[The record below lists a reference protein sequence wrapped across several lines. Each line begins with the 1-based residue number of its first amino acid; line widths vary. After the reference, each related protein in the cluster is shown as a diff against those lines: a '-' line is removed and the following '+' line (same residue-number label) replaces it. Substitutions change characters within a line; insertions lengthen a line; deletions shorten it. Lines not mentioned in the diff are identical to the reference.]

1 MRIHTVTSDPSS
13 FWLLFGHR
21 TTTCRRLLLFLS
33 GMAGLIPPLCI
44 SAAAQDG
51 PTTTL
56 TVQSQLVVLDVVV
69 TDKAGRLVTN
79 LSRDDFEVSE
89 NGVSQEIRNFDAP
102 HTIDTIPVTAP
113 KDKFGREN
121 WGEAPLTM
129 IVIDEMDTPFE
140 ETAYSRQ
147 EVDRYLKAQ
156 PTLLKQPTI
165 ILWLND
171 SGIHPITSFSRDRN
185 ALITAIDN
193 HKASI
198 ADKFNRGAAV
208 EQLSAS
214 LSAIQQLA
222 LFSRG
227 SKGHKQI
234 IWVGRSFPGID
245 ATEMDKKQLDLMNKA
260 ITSTMDL
267 LMQSRTTIY
276 VIDPTV
282 NAAPAAQFINSVG
295 GPNTIAANF
304 SPTDPFAMGFNFMSF
319 VEQTGGKY
327 FYGRNDLNNEIE
339 DSISRNTN
347 FYTLTY
353 VPSDRVQDGKFRK
366 IDVRMKDPNLIV
378 QSKQGYYPSPPDQTT
393 VAAKDLQFD
402 LHEALV
408 SGMTYNGIG
417 VRLQRCQ
424 PGPQGISTCE
434 VEVDNNSLVEEPGPD
449 DSERASI
456 VAVFSAL
463 DKNSVLIANSV
474 YKFTLKLPDQPAA
487 TSYTNLPL
495 RLAVPRNAKTVR
507 VAVRDI
513 SGRIGTADLDPSHVR
528 DLLAQT
534 GKTGK

>member
-1 MRIHTVTSDPSS
+1 MSIYSATSGSASS
-13 FWLLFGHR
+13 RLPFYLRTLL
-21 TTTCRRLLLFLS
+21 CRRLLLLIGGMTGIIPFLCPS
-33 GMAGLIPPLCI
+33 V
-44 SAAAQDG
+44 SAQDG

-56 TVQSQLVVLDVVV
+56 TVQSQLVVLDIVV
-69 TDKAGRLVTN
+69 TDKSDRLVTN
-79 LSRDDFEVSE
+79 LTKDDFEVSE
-89 NGVSQEIRNFDAP
+89 NGVPQEIRNFDAP
-102 HTIDTIPVTAP
+102 HAVDTIPVTAP
-113 KDKFGREN
+113 KDKFGRDN
-121 WGEAPLTM
+121 WGNAPLTM
-129 IVIDEMDTPFE
+129 VVIDEMDTPFE

-147 EVDRYLKAQ
+147 EVDRYLKSQ
-156 PTLLKQPTI
+156 PSLLKQPTI

-171 SGIHPITSFSRDRN
+171 SGIHPVTPFSRDRDS
-185 ALITAIDN
+185 LIAAIDA

-198 ADKFNRGAAV
+198 ADKLNRGAAV

-227 SKGHKQI
+227 SKGNKQI

-245 ATEMDKKQLDLMNKA
+245 GTALGKAQLELMNKA

-282 NAAPAAQFINSVG
+282 SVAPAAQAINAVG
-295 GPNTIAANF
+295 GPNTIAAVS
-304 SPTDPFAMGFNFMSF
+304 SPTDPFRAGFNFMSF

-339 DSISRNTN
+339 DSIARNTN

-353 VPSDRVQDGKFRK
+353 VPSDPVQDGKYRK

-378 QSKQGYYPSPPDQTT
+378 QAKQGYYPAQPDQPT
-393 VAAKDLQFD
+393 VTAKDLQFD

-417 VRLQRCQ
+417 LRLQQCQ
-424 PGPQGISTCE
+424 LGPKGIATCK
-434 VEVDNNSLVEEPGPD
+434 VAVDNNSLVEEPGPD

-456 VAVFSAL
+456 VAVISAL
-463 DKNSVLIANSV
+463 DKNSVLVGNSV
-474 YKFTLKLPDQPAA
+474 YKFALKLPNPPSA

-495 RLAVPRNAKTVR
+495 SLAVPPNAKTIR

-513 SGRIGTADLDPSHVR
+513 SGRIGTVDLDPSQVKQLIAKHR
-528 DLLAQT
+528 
-534 GKTGK
+534 